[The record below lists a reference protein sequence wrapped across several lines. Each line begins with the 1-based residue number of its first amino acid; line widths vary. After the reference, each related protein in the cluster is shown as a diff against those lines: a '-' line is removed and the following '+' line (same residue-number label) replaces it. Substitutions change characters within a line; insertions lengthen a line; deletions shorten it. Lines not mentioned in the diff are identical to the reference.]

1 LTPRELLRLHAEV
14 KALQDQYGISYK
26 DAAHR
31 LYHGEIQKLSA
42 LTSSESK
49 FSTVHDE
56 LDYAIGDTVEVEEEQ
71 IAEKM

>member
-42 LTSSESK
+42 LTSSELK
-49 FSTVHDE
+49 LSTVHDE
-56 LDYAIGDTVEVEEEQ
+56 LDYAIGNAIEVEEEQ
-71 IAEKM
+71 IADTM